1 MDNIKG
7 SVTLGVNINEDDSSV
22 SVKSSDLNR
31 EEFDT
36 VLCLVFAKEF
46 NLSHSDMIKLLDAG
60 VGNCKKDFDSLMD
73 EWVRGLEP
81 KVKGTKSVE
90 KHGENVVAKQKT
102 TECGDDNIKMLS
114 NLLEALFK
122 NE

>member
-22 SVKSSDLNR
+22 SVKSSDISR
-31 EEFDT
+31 VEFDT
-36 VLCLVFAKEF
+36 VLCFVFAKEF

-73 EWVRGLEP
+73 EWVKGLEP

-122 NE
+122 DE

>member
-22 SVKSSDLNR
+22 SVKSSDLSR

-60 VGNCKKDFDSLMD
+60 VCNCKKDFDSLMD
-73 EWVRGLEP
+73 EWVKGLEP
-81 KVKGTKSVE
+81 KVEETKPE
-90 KHGENVVAKQKT
+90 KQHGKNVVAKQKT